1 MKHNITAKTALKYGS
16 ETWRLSKKDK
26 QRLKAAQMRFLRPLQ
41 GYIKL
46 DL

>member
-1 MKHNITAKTALKYGS
+1 MANKCLMKHNITAK
-16 ETWRLSKKDK
+16 TWRLSKKDK
-26 QRLKAAQMRFLRPLQ
+26 QRLKAAQMTFLRPLQ